1 MHRAGAGAVQKR
13 CDVTVRVG
21 AETGHSACGRFPPGS
36 DFVSPLQG
44 RWGGRRAGPA
54 ALPGQLRVP
63 GGGGVGRALEVR
75 PDPPRFP
82 RRPPPAAHRG
92 GHVLAARPRG
102 FLAREATSIEAFRT
116 TQRQASP
123 RNARA
128 GRWRARPITSPSRTM
143 RRQSR
148 AAKGSGRTRRYGWPR
163 RCLGASGR
171 CASSPTRWC
180 GRGADGGVVLA
191 VACGQGRALRVCA
204 RWEGAERAI
213 RAVCSN
219 SPDAPARTTKKP
231 WSVDSQ
237 GLFLVCRTLADRLNR
252 CDGGEE
258 EDRTPDLRIANATLS
273 QLSYPPDTTEKL

>member
-148 AAKGSGRTRRYGWPR
+148 AAKGSGRTRRYGGCHAGAWERLEGARQAR
-163 RCLGASGR
+163 RGGAVVAPMVGWCWRLLVGRVGR
-171 CASSPTRWC
+171 CGCAP
-180 GRGADGGVVLA
+180 G
-191 VACGQGRALRVCA
+191 GRAPKGLSGPCA
-204 RWEGAERAI
+204 VTLQTHQPGQQKSPRALI
-213 RAVCSN
+213 LKGFFWFVG
-219 SPDAPARTTKKP
+219 PWRT
-231 WSVDSQ
+231 V
-237 GLFLVCRTLADRLNR
+237 
-252 CDGGEE
+252 
-258 EDRTPDLRIANATLS
+258 
-273 QLSYPPDTTEKL
+273 